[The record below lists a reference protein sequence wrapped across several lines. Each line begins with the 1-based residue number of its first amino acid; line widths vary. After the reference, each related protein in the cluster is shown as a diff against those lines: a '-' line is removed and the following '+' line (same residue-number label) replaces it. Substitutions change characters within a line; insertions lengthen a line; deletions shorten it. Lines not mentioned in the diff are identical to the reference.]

1 MRCTFS
7 MAARLVTWGQ
17 DRLLTGQ
24 PPKDPGQRINSRSS
38 QSFPDPS
45 SPASE
50 GHTLCF
56 LRPCLSFWKPGVAA
70 IIPQV
75 PSPSAWPK
83 EAGPEA
89 PDSPAPPAK
98 LPSPAPEALIRLSA
112 SALGQFVF
120 PAGLLRST
128 PVCACLVALV
138 MSNSL

>member
-1 MRCTFS
+1 MH
-7 MAARLVTWGQ
+7 
-17 DRLLTGQ
+17 LLHGCQTG
-24 PPKDPGQRINSRSS
+24 DLGPGQASNWSTTQGPRTEDKLQE
-38 QSFPDPS
+38 QSVLPRPIQ
-45 SPASE
+45 PC
-50 GHTLCF
+50 LRRPYCF